1 MLIKAKL
8 KTQKNAI
15 VPNLSHVGIYIVQQA
30 RLNDNP
36 RAIITNKRS
45 VITPN
50 AKRTNA
56 TASIIIPFD

>member
-45 VITPN
+45 VIICN

-56 TASIIIPFD
+56 TASIIIPYD